1 MNILND
7 FGVEPLLLLAQIINF
22 IILLYILKRFLYKPI
37 LKVLEERKK
46 RIETSMR
53 QADDMQNRFDESAK
67 KQEEFLNK
75 GREEATR
82 IVEEAKQE
90 ARALSTL
97 IQAETK
103 QNIQDSLKKN
113 QESLELEQQKMVA
126 EARGQIVDMIAS
138 ATEKVVTKSLKESD
152 KERLIQQSIKD
163 IKG

>member
-1 MNILND
+1 MVN
-7 FGVEPLLLLAQIINF
+7 VQSKINH
-22 IILLYILKRFLYKPI
+22 LKF
-37 LKVLEERKK
+37 V
-46 RIETSMR
+46 
-53 QADDMQNRFDESAK
+53 DEL
-67 KQEEFLNK
+67 QE
-75 GREEATR
+75 
-82 IVEEAKQE
+82 E

-138 ATEKVVTKSLKESD
+138 TTEKVVTKSLKESD

-163 IKG
+163 IKR

>member
-1 MNILND
+1 MDILKD

-46 RIETSMR
+46 RIETSMK
-53 QADDMQNRFDESAK
+53 QADDMQNRFDESTK
-67 KQEEFLNK
+67 KQEELLNK

-163 IKG
+163 IKR

>member
-1 MNILND
+1 MDILKD

-46 RIETSMR
+46 RIETSMK
-53 QADDMQNRFDESAK
+53 QADDMQNRFDESTK
-67 KQEEFLNK
+67 KQEELLNK

-82 IVEEAKQE
+82 IVEESKQE

-103 QNIQDSLKKN
+103 QNVQDSLKKN

-163 IKG
+163 IKR

>member
-1 MNILND
+1 MDILKD

-46 RIETSMR
+46 RIETSIK
-53 QADDMQNRFDESAK
+53 QADDMQNRFDESTK
-67 KQEEFLNK
+67 KQEELLNK

-163 IKG
+163 IKR

>member
-1 MNILND
+1 MDILKD

-22 IILLYILKRFLYKPI
+22 IILLYILKRFLYKPV

-46 RIETSMR
+46 RIETSMK

-67 KQEEFLNK
+67 KQEELLDK
-75 GREEATR
+75 GREEAAR
-82 IVEEAKQE
+82 IVEESKQE

-126 EARGQIVDMIAS
+126 EARSQIVDIIA
-138 ATEKVVTKSLKESD
+138 ATTEKVVTKSLEESD
-152 KERLIQQSIKD
+152 RERLIQQSIKD
-163 IKG
+163 IKR